1 MHIMKNFEELKEA
14 ARELKEDIA
23 DKLDRDDLRELAD
36 KVKDKAAD
44 IYDDVKDKASDLYD
58 DVKDELSEHRVEW
71 ELKKDELAHDIKAAK
86 EQRDLHRK
94 VEQEAKEYKETLQ
107 KNS

>member
-1 MHIMKNFEELKEA
+1 MYSMKNFEELKEA

-23 DKLDRDDLRELAD
+23 DKLDKDDLRELAG
-36 KVKDKAAD
+36 KVKDKASD

-58 DVKDELSEHRVEW
+58 DVKDELSERRVEW
-71 ELKKDELAHDIKAAK
+71 ELKKDELAHEIQAAK

-94 VEQEAKEYKETLQ
+94 VEQETKEYKETLR

>member
-1 MHIMKNFEELKEA
+1 MYSMKNFEELKEA

-23 DKLDRDDLRELAD
+23 DKLDKDDLRELAD
-36 KVKDKAAD
+36 KVKDKASD

-58 DVKDELSEHRVEW
+58 DVKDELSERRVEW
-71 ELKKDELAHDIKAAK
+71 ELKKDELAHEIQAAK
-86 EQRDLHRK
+86 EQRDLHHK
-94 VEQEAKEYKETLQ
+94 VEQETKEYKETLQ

>member
-1 MHIMKNFEELKEA
+1 MYSMKNFEELKEA

-23 DKLDRDDLRELAD
+23 DKLDKDDLRELAD
-36 KVKDKAAD
+36 KVKDKASD

-58 DVKDELSEHRVEW
+58 DVKDELSERRVEW
-71 ELKKDELAHDIKAAK
+71 ELKKDELAHEIQAAK

-94 VEQEAKEYKETLQ
+94 VEQETKEYKETLR